1 MLSAGEVTARQ
12 QPQALQQVAAKL
24 AEAEQAA
31 AALLK
36 ELSGPG
42 AALLSGL
49 QLNFPTSLLQQL
61 LLAVQGDD
69 VKPAEQQQEK
79 QKATGLADAAAEE
92 LRQRLLGLAKQVVE
106 LQVQLAHKDAQFQ
119 KLLQVSMSAA
129 RLAVLLTSQQ
139 PASTVVPFATASSRC
154 VVDTVDTVST

>member
-1 MLSAGEVTARQ
+1 MLSAGDVTARR

-69 VKPAEQQQEK
+69 AKPAEQQQEK
-79 QKATGLADAAAEE
+79 QKQGTGLADAAAEE
-92 LRQRLLGLAKQVVE
+92 LRQRLIGLAKQVVE

-129 RLAVLLTSQQ
+129 RHALRFSTQQ
-139 PASTVVPFATASSRC
+139 PVRAVAAPAAASLRRTHG
-154 VVDTVDTVST
+154 